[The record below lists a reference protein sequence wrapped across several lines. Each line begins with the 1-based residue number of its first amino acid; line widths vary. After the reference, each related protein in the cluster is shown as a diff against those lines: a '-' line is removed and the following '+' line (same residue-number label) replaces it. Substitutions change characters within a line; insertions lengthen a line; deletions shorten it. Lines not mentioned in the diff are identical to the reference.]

1 MNDVRFPNAKVQ
13 LTGLDGNAFLVL
25 GRVKAA
31 LKKAGA
37 SQEEITEFMD
47 EATSGNYDHLL
58 ATCMAWADVS

>member
-1 MNDVRFPNAKVQ
+1 MNEVRFPNAKVQ